1 MALVVLVDHLEV
13 KEDLGLV
20 VQEVQEVHLEW
31 EVHLD
36 MEVHLGMEVLQEIK
50 MISWECSN
58 SNRMIQEELLNKEA
72 HIPTKEDLHQDIQM
86 PKEAH
91 HKEDHRE
98 DLLKVDHPARL
109 ETCLARNDWLCTL

>member
-1 MALVVLVDHLEV
+1 VVLVDHLEV

-50 MISWECSN
+50 MIS
-58 SNRMIQEELLNKEA
+58 
-72 HIPTKEDLHQDIQM
+72 
-86 PKEAH
+86 
-91 HKEDHRE
+91 
-98 DLLKVDHPARL
+98 
-109 ETCLARNDWLCTL
+109 